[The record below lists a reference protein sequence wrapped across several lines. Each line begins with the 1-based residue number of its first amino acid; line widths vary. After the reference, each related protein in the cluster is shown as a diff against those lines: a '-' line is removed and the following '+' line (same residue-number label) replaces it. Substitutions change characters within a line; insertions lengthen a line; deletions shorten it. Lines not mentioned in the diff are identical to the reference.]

1 MTGMSRLAHTKKK
14 DEKQKKE
21 DEKEE
26 KEEKKKE
33 KERQLQSPVSPL
45 LWPPCDSSLYRSWM
59 PRMASFTNTARSTR
73 DGEVKKRLSG
83 IKRGEQHLRTI

>member
-1 MTGMSRLAHTKKK
+1 MTGMRRLAHTKKK

-21 DEKEE
+21 
-26 KEEKKKE
+26 EEKKDE
-33 KERQLQSPVSPL
+33 EERQLQSPVSPL